1 MMLPAQARCLLTVA
15 LSLLLAGCGSGGGLP
30 SGETG
35 TVRGKVTYNGQPVPE
50 GCGVL
55 FQRAEDGITGI
66 GTTNANGEYVLSM
79 RNGLKIVVGTY
90 RVSVSPP
97 NPAATLDQDKVM
109 ELQMSGKLPDPAKF
123 KEVPM
128 RYRAEEST
136 LIFDVSPGAN
146 TFDIE
151 MKD

>member
-1 MMLPAQARCLLTVA
+1 
-15 LSLLLAGCGSGGGLP
+15 
-30 SGETG
+30 
-35 TVRGKVTYNGQPVPE
+35 VTYNGQPVPE
-50 GCGVL
+50 GCGIL
-55 FQRAEDGITGI
+55 FQRSEDGIAGI
-66 GTTNANGEYVLSM
+66 GTTNANGEYILSM
-79 RNGLKIVVGTY
+79 RDGLKIVVGTY

-97 NPAATLDQDKVM
+97 NPAASVDQDKFM
-109 ELQMSGKLPDPAKF
+109 ELSMAGKIPDPSKF